1 MAKCSDHACM
11 QLGQCH
17 HNAMITMATLSTNTT
32 LLLLLLCKVLWS
44 PHAEID
50 ANIAAKG
57 G

>member
-1 MAKCSDHACM
+1 M